1 MRKILFIHILITI
14 SFNSFA
20 QQILNNS
27 IRDVEHLIATSR
39 SIENNNKYAN
49 AKGSPYLTDNFISAK
64 IIPGNKTYWVRYNAY
79 EDVMEV
85 KTNSKI
91 IILDNSQGDYKII
104 FTSNSNPYVALMEKG
119 KKRRGYFI
127 EVLKTDNISLYKKTE
142 KKYTPK
148 RESLNSY
155 DKDKPAYFSKGKS
168 TYFIQQIDSDLQ
180 ELPTKQKAFLN
191 LFSNNKTKVKDF
203 IKKNRIKLSREN
215 DLVQLVN
222 FVNSL

>member
-1 MRKILFIHILITI
+1 MRKILFVHILITI